1 LTASTATPKIEPV
14 KGKKEVSFMK
24 KVIGVVLVCCLL
36 AALPFTVT
44 ACKDEADGGGNG
56 GNGAPTGGQLPD
68 YEIGYTWTWS
78 YVMYETTTTLTEEV
92 IGEETVEG
100 RDCYI
105 LNMALDPSISFTQ
118 AGGETVITGMKYW
131 ADKATGLY
139 EVKMEVSG
147 TYEGEAFTQ
156 TIISDYDPWESPF
169 PLEIGKEVTAEK
181 TVTSYFGDTQVGQPV
196 VGTEKY
202 VVEGKESI
210 TVSAGTFD
218 CWKLAIYDDSDNQT
232 YTAWWS
238 DEVKSVI
245 KNVDSAGNTVM
256 ELLSYSVS

>member
-1 LTASTATPKIEPV
+1 LTASAATPKIEPV
-14 KGKKEVSFMK
+14 RGEKEVSVMK
-24 KVIGVVLVCCLL
+24 KVIVVLLVCCLL

-44 ACKDEADGGGNG
+44 ACKDEADGDGNG
-56 GNGAPTGGQLPD
+56 GNGTLTGGQLPD
-68 YEIGYTWTWS
+68 YEIGYTWTWD
-78 YVMYETTTTLTEEV
+78 YMMYETTTTLTEEV
-92 IGEETVEG
+92 IGEEMVEG

-105 LNMALDPSISFTQ
+105 LNMALDPAVSFIQ

-156 TIISDYDPWESPF
+156 TMIADYDSWESPF
-169 PLEIGKEVTAEK
+169 PLEVGKEVTAES
-181 TVTSYFGDTQVGQPV
+181 TVTSYINGTQIGQPV
-196 VGTEKY
+196 SGTEKY

-218 CWKLAIYDDSDNQT
+218 CWKLVIYDASDNHT
-232 YTAWWS
+232 YTVWWS
-238 DEVKSVI
+238 DEVKSVV
-245 KNVDSAGNTVM
+245 KNVDSADNTIM
-256 ELLSYSVS
+256 ELLSYSVD